1 MMKALEFS
9 SKVIN
14 NQIQIPSRF
23 EPLFKINESNNIR
36 VIVLIEE
43 PLFIEDDS
51 FKTMAQEQFFE
62 GYSSEDSIYDK
73 L

>member
-9 SKVIN
+9 TSVIN
-14 NQIQIPSRF
+14 NQIQIPSKF
-23 EPLFKINESNNIR
+23 ETIFKCNESKNIR
-36 VIVLIEE
+36 VIVLIDE
-43 PLFIEDDS
+43 PVLNEYDS
-51 FKTMAQEQFFE
+51 FKTMAQEQFFD

>member
-1 MMKALEFS
+1 MKALEFS

-23 EPLFKINESNNIR
+23 ETLFKINESNNIR

>member
-1 MMKALEFS
+1 MKALEFS

-43 PLFIEDDS
+43 PVIIEDDA
-51 FKTMAQEQFFE
+51 FKTMAQEQFFK
-62 GYSSEDSIYDK
+62 GYSSDDSIYDK